1 MGGQLFTARVR
12 GGGGRGRGGGAE
24 HGAAVAEDAAVETN
38 RVEIRFSRRNLA
50 DPIEVVV
57 VGSLSYGVCVVHTDP
72 ASSQLR
78 VKNCHSSLALIADR
92 AAARQRQRCFRLQRQ
107 RRRGGGAREA
117 AARRAGESRPS

>member
-78 VKNCHSSLALIADR
+78 VENCHSSLALTDR